1 MGLLGFIEEGVHH
14 ESVSMIAWDCWSDG
28 ACTSRVQV
36 CEMGRAQARLLNRLN
51 TLNTLL
57 DDLAYFDRVGTDVFF
72 ALRREH
78 ARLVD
83 LELGGEEH

>member
-14 ESVSMIAWDCWSDG
+14 ESVSVIAWDCWSDG

-51 TLNTLL
+51 TQILYWMTWRTLIAWAPMYFLLCVVNTP
-57 DDLAYFDRVGTDVFF
+57 DL
-72 ALRREH
+72 
-78 ARLVD
+78 
-83 LELGGEEH
+83 